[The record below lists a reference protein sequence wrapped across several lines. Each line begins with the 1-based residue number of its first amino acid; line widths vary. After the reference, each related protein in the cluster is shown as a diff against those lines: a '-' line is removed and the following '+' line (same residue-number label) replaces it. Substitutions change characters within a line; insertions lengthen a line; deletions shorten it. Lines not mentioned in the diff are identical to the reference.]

1 MFAVSV
7 GEIESL
13 QSSLQTSTGRIKQLQ
28 RSNLLLE
35 TQLKSMKVVLVN
47 AEQRQAASA
56 ADATQLSAG
65 QDLEMKRHAH
75 EISELKQQV
84 VSVALTESHVS
95 Q

>member
-1 MFAVSV
+1 
-7 GEIESL
+7 
-13 QSSLQTSTGRIKQLQ
+13 
-28 RSNLLLE
+28 
-35 TQLKSMKVVLVN
+35 MKVVLVN